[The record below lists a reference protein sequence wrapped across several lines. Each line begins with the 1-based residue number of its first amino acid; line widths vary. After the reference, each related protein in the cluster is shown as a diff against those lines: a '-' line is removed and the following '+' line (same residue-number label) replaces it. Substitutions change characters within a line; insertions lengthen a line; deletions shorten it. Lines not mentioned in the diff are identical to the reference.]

1 MTLTLRE
8 SLAASPLPRLEAHL
22 LWQRVLGVTR
32 AWLIAHDADP
42 LDPARVAAYRAL
54 EARRAAGEPIA
65 YILGHREF
73 FGRDF
78 QVTPAVLIPRPDT
91 ELLVECGLRAIR
103 DVREPHVLDLGTGSG
118 IVAVTLAL
126 ERPDARVRATDLSA
140 EALDVARK
148 NARDLGAKLLFSH
161 GNWYDTELG
170 SARFDLIVSNP
181 PYIDARDAHLGRGD
195 LRFEPRGA
203 LTDEADGLRALRA
216 PPTIWLRAGSCAWNT
231 AGTRRRPS
239 GPCSCT
245 GGSPTSPASGTCPAS
260 NASPGAFLPP
270 GRPKAKSAPPGRQA
284 EGAAWGIHSA
294 RPP

>member
-8 SLAASPLPRLEAHL
+8 SLAASPLPRLEAQL
-22 LWQRVLGVTR
+22 LWQRVLGVPR

-42 LDPARVAAYRAL
+42 LDPARAAAYRAL

-148 NARDLGAKLLFSH
+148 NARILGAKLLFSH

-170 SARFDLIVSNP
+170 STRFDLIVSNP

-203 LTDEADGLRALRA
+203 LTDEADGLRALREIVQGA
-216 PPTIWLRAGSCAWNT
+216 PDHLAPGGILCVEHGWDQAAAVRSLFLRRGFADVASERDLSGIERV
-231 AGTRRRPS
+231 TRGILAARPS
-239 GPCSCT
+239 
-245 GGSPTSPASGTCPAS
+245 
-260 NASPGAFLPP
+260 
-270 GRPKAKSAPPGRQA
+270 
-284 EGAAWGIHSA
+284 
-294 RPP
+294 

>member
-181 PYIDARDAHLGRGD
+181 PYIPEGDIPGLEPEVRDYDPQL
-195 LRFEPRGA
+195 A
-203 LTDEADGLRALRA
+203 LDGGADGLDVYREIAKVVRNPLR
-216 PPTIWLRAGSCAWNT
+216 PMRLVLEVGAGQASDVTDIFSA
-231 AGTRRRPS
+231 AGWRP
-239 GPCSCT
+239 
-245 GGSPTSPASGTCPAS
+245 
-260 NASPGAFLPP
+260 L
-270 GRPKAKSAPPGRQA
+270 GRQKDLGGHDRA
-284 EGAAWGIHSA
+284 VAMEIH
-294 RPP
+294 P

>member
-181 PYIDARDAHLGRGD
+181 PYIDAQDAHLGLGD
-195 LRFEPRGA
+195 LRFEPAGA
-203 LTDEADGLRALRA
+203 LTDGADGLQALRDIVQGA
-216 PPTIWLRAGSCAWNT
+216 PDHLSPGGALCVEHGWDQAAAVRSLFLHRGFADVASERDLSGIERV
-231 AGTRRRPS
+231 TRGILAARPS
-239 GPCSCT
+239 
-245 GGSPTSPASGTCPAS
+245 
-260 NASPGAFLPP
+260 
-270 GRPKAKSAPPGRQA
+270 
-284 EGAAWGIHSA
+284 
-294 RPP
+294 